1 MSVLKKMVGVVSLA
15 FLTCLAAG
23 GASWAADALKSV
35 RDRGTL
41 VRLGKARY
49 NGKKRRSDH
58 H

>member
-23 GASWAADALKSV
+23 VPSWAADALKSV

-41 VRLGKARY
+41 VVGFCAAY
-49 NGKKRRSDH
+49 PPFES
-58 H
+58 